1 MRKDNFGICLS
12 FYAVLGFVLALL
24 GHTTLTLLL
33 LGFVIVVHKDQWLT
47 MQVMQAFFLS
57 ILSGIVSTIIG
68 IISPIYQ
75 VPFIGPLIAA
85 CFGIVTSLISL
96 LILVMAI
103 AGISKAAKEQDA
115 NLPLV
120 KAFAEKAFGL
130 VKNVTYTQSA
140 PNQNAPVQNPQNQGQ
155 NNFNNTQN

>member
-33 LGFVIVVHKDQWLT
+33 LGFVIVIHKDQWLT
-47 MQVMQAFFLS
+47 MQLMQAFFLS

-68 IISPIYQ
+68 IISPIYKI
-75 VPFIGPLIAA
+75 PILGTLIAT

-96 LILVMAI
+96 IILVMAI
-103 AGISKAAKEQDA
+103 VGISKVAKEQDA

-120 KAFAEKAFGL
+120 KTFAEKAFGL
-130 VKNVTYTQSA
+130 VKNVTYTQA
-140 PNQNAPVQNPQNQGQ
+140 APVQNQEQ
-155 NNFNNTQN
+155 NNFTNTQN

>member
-24 GHTTLTLLL
+24 GHTTLTFLL
-33 LGFVIVVHKDQWLT
+33 LGFVIVIHKDQWLT
-47 MQVMQAFFLS
+47 MQLMQAFFLS

-68 IISPIYQ
+68 IISPIYKI
-75 VPFIGPLIAA
+75 PILGTLIAT

-96 LILVMAI
+96 IILVMAI
-103 AGISKAAKEQDA
+103 VAISKVAKEQDA

-130 VKNVTYTQSA
+130 VKNVTYTQAA
-140 PNQNAPVQNPQNQGQ
+140 PTQNQDQ
-155 NNFNNTQN
+155 NNFTNTQN

>member
-24 GHTTLTLLL
+24 GHTTLALLL

-57 ILSGIVSTIIG
+57 IISGIVSTIIG
-68 IISPIYQ
+68 IISPIYKI
-75 VPFIGPLIAA
+75 PLLGALIATV
-85 CFGIVTSLISL
+85 FGIITSVISLII
-96 LILVMAI
+96 LIMAI
-103 AGISKAAKEQDA
+103 VGISKAAKEQDA

-120 KAFAEKAFGL
+120 KTFAEKAFGL
-130 VKNVTYTQSA
+130 IKNVTYTQ
-140 PNQNAPVQNPQNQGQ
+140 NAPVQNQDQ
-155 NNFNNTQN
+155 NNFTNTQN

>member
-1 MRKDNFGICLS
+1 MKKDNFGICIN

-24 GHTTLTLLL
+24 GHTTLALLL

-57 ILSGIVSTIIG
+57 IISGVVSAFIG
-68 IISPIYQ
+68 ILSPLYSIPILGALIST
-75 VPFIGPLIAA
+75 L
-85 CFGIVTSLISL
+85 FGIVTSIISL
-96 LILVMAI
+96 IILILAI
-103 AGISKAAKEQDA
+103 IGIINTAKGADA

-120 KAFAEKAFGL
+120 KGFANKAFGI

-140 PNQNAPVQNPQNQGQ
+140 LQDPNNS
-155 NNFNNTQN
+155 NNTQN